1 MIEKN
6 ILRVKSASN
15 VIEEESPAEVRER
28 RVEGQGGR
36 LGFWRGS
43 KMGRHGFVVSGLAQ
57 IGDEEMRQW
66 QRLGGRGKE
75 RGTRREFGERG

>member
-1 MIEKN
+1 M
-6 ILRVKSASN
+6 RG
-15 VIEEESPAEVRER
+15 RE
-28 RVEGQGGR
+28 GGWVF
-36 LGFWRGS
+36 GEWGWRGS

-66 QRLGGRGKE
+66 QRLGARGKE